1 MLTFILL
8 CLLVGSVVGFLAGLF
23 GHWWWV
29 NYRPNLGLFIA
40 DGRRT

>member
-8 CLLVGSVVGFLAGLF
+8 VCLSGLWLAFLRIIW
-23 GHWWWV
+23 HWWWV
-29 NYRPNLGLFIA
+29 NYRPYLVYFIA

>member
-8 CLLVGSVVGFLAGLF
+8 CLLVGSFGWFSCRIIGIGGGLII
-23 GHWWWV
+23 V
-29 NYRPNLGLFIA
+29 PTLVLFIA